1 MTMSS
6 RRPGMADCV
15 DGLRAAFAVVW
26 HERSSIPRAH
36 PAEIITEGVRAT
48 LCVEASERAF

>member
-48 LCVEASERAF
+48 LCVEASEKAF